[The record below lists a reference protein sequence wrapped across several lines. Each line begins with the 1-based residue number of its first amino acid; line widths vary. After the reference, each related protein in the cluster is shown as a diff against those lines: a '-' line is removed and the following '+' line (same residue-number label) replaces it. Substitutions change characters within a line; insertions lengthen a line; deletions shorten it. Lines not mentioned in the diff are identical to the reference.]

1 MTILLTSTVV
11 VLGPSAADNNACA
24 GTMLPI
30 KLFHRECRP
39 LQPWKLTQIA
49 AHSSRAPAVRPKNR
63 LPVADANLAPT
74 ATATSIGH
82 YPHSA

>member
-30 KLFHRECRP
+30 KLFHRESALEIDANRSAQ
-39 LQPWKLTQIA
+39 LSGA
-49 AHSSRAPAVRPKNR
+49 GRAPKKIDFPSRT
-63 LPVADANLAPT
+63 PT
-74 ATATSIGH
+74 
-82 YPHSA
+82 